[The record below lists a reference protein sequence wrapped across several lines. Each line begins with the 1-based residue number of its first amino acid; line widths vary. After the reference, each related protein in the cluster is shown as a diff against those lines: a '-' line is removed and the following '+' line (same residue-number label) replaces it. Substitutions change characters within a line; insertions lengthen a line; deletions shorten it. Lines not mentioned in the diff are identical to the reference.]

1 MESSSRVSPKEG
13 KKGQNKIVG
22 YGKQIFFF
30 DTEDENDG
38 LNPTLQYEWILT
50 FKTEKQTRKLI
61 RRTRWR
67 QSNEDNKLL
76 KSTHRYNP
84 DRHHDMDYYPQ
95 SSTVENLPLTLESE
109 EHYFASFVYPLLEE
123 TRADLASSMEIMYR
137 APFAKIFHWLKNR
150 IWKRLTTLMSRVDV
164 DDRSRTCK
172 SMIGKLIDGE
182 AKASKHYTLNL
193 LVHEEIE
200 CDAQGVWN

>member
-1 MESSSRVSPKEG
+1 
-13 KKGQNKIVG
+13 
-22 YGKQIFFF
+22 FFA

-50 FKTEKQTRKLI
+50 FKTEKQTRTLI

-76 KSTHRYNP
+76 KSTHRI
-84 DRHHDMDYYPQ
+84 
-95 SSTVENLPLTLESE
+95 SSSWIAKATSISCAFLTFMKAQLIEIAIKNGFVGIFVHLAVIVKIENLPLTLESE

-137 APFAKIFHWLKNR
+137 APFAKKFHWLKAS
-150 IWKRLTTLMSRVDV
+150 KRKEMVNEGKHILSRL
-164 DDRSRTCK
+164 RTCK

-182 AKASKHYTLNL
+182 AKASKQYTLNL